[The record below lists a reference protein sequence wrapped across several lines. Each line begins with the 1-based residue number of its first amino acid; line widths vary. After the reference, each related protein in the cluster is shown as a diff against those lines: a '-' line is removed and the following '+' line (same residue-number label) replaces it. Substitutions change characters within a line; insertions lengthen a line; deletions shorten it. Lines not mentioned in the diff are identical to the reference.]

1 MKKGVGVI
9 LAAMLLLPVGG
20 CGSSSS
26 TASSSAIGKGNV
38 QWAFTQGDQHPEKLL
53 IGVIQ
58 SAKETLDVA
67 IYSLTYPDIVAA
79 IRDAHR
85 RGVAV
90 RLLTDRIQ
98 ASGKTQKEALKL
110 LGSAGIPIKINSH
123 SGLMHLKMTVAD
135 GQVATTGSFN
145 YSKAASTTNDEMLV
159 VLRDATAAASF
170 EEAFERAW
178 NDREGYETL
187 SAAIAEDDSPS
198 KQGKPAPSVQA
209 QQPDEGEDVAEPPVA
224 SCASPQIKG
233 NINSKGDK
241 LYHVPGG
248 KSYDRT
254 KPEQW
259 FCSEADAE
267 AAGFRK
273 AAG

>member
-1 MKKGVGVI
+1 MKKGVCVL

-20 CGSSSS
+20 CGVSSS
-26 TASSSAIGKGNV
+26 TASSSAIGEGNV
-38 QWAFTQGDQHPEKLL
+38 QWAFTQDDQHPEKLL

-58 SAKETLDVA
+58 GAKETLDVA

-98 ASGKTQKEALKL
+98 SSGKTQKEALKL

-159 VLRDATAAASF
+159 VLRDAAAAASF

-178 NDREGYETL
+178 NDRDGYETL
-187 SAAIAEDDSPS
+187 SVAIAQDDSS
-198 KQGKPAPSVQA
+198 SQGKPTPSVQA
-209 QQPDEGEDVAEPPVA
+209 QQSDEEEDGAEAPVA
-224 SCASPQIKG
+224 ACESPQIKG

-241 LYHVPGG
+241 IYHEPGG

-259 FCSEADAE
+259 FCSEADAQ

-273 AAG
+273 AAS

>member
-1 MKKGVGVI
+1 MKWGANAL
-9 LAAMLLLPVGG
+9 LAALLLLPVGG
-20 CGSSSS
+20 CALSSSP
-26 TASSSAIGKGNV
+26 ASSSKVGGDNV
-38 QWAFTQGDQHPEKLL
+38 QWAFTQGEEHPEKLL

-58 SAKETLDVA
+58 GAKETLDVA

-135 GQVATTGSFN
+135 RQVATTGSFN

-159 VLRDATAAASF
+159 VLRDETAAASF

-187 SAAIAEDDSPS
+187 SAAIAKDDA
-198 KQGKPAPSVQA
+198 PAQAEQEASA
-209 QQPDEGEDVAEPPVA
+209 QQPDAEKDGAETSVKA
-224 SCASPQIKG
+224 CESPRIKG
-233 NINSKGDK
+233 NINAKGDK

-248 KSYDRT
+248 KSYERT

-259 FCSEADAE
+259 FCSEAEAE

>member
-1 MKKGVGVI
+1 MKWGASAL
-9 LAAMLLLPVGG
+9 LAALLLLPVGG
-20 CGSSSS
+20 CALSSAP
-26 TASSSAIGKGNV
+26 ASSSKVGENNV
-38 QWAFTQGDQHPEKLL
+38 QWAFTQGGEHPEKLL

-58 SAKETLDVA
+58 GAKETLDVA

-110 LGSAGIPIKINSH
+110 LGSAGVPIKINSH

-135 GQVATTGSFN
+135 GTVATTGSFN

-159 VLRDATAAASF
+159 VLRDETAAASF

-187 SAAIAEDDSPS
+187 SAAIAKDEPPEQAGQETS
-198 KQGKPAPSVQA
+198 A
-209 QQPDEGEDVAEPPVA
+209 QQPDAEKDGAETSVKA
-224 SCASPQIKG
+224 CESPRIKG
-233 NINSKGDK
+233 NINAKGDK

-248 KSYDRT
+248 KSYERT

-259 FCSEADAE
+259 FCSEAEAE

>member
-1 MKKGVGVI
+1 MNRGVSVL
-9 LAAMLLLPVGG
+9 LAALLLLPAGG
-20 CGSSSS
+20 CAISSS
-26 TASSSAIGKGNV
+26 TASSSQVAEGNV
-38 QWAFTQGDQHPEKLL
+38 QWAFTQGGEHPEKLL
-53 IGVIQ
+53 IDVIQ
-58 SAKETLDVA
+58 GAKETLDVA

-135 GQVATTGSFN
+135 RKVATTGSFN

-159 VLRDATAAASF
+159 VLRDETVAASF

-178 NDREGYETL
+178 EDQKGYEAL
-187 SAAIAEDDSPS
+187 SAAIAEDDTPA
-198 KQGKPAPSVQA
+198 QGGQEASA
-209 QQPDEGEDVAEPPVA
+209 QQPDAEKDDAEA
-224 SCASPQIKG
+224 SVKACESPRIKG
-233 NINSKGDK
+233 NINAKGDK